1 MRAPSGAAGLIVAAL
16 FLTACEASTAPSGD
30 LGGEKKATGALAAA
44 PAQLTFRIYAN
55 DAGRDPPAQVLMV
68 SNLGRGTLDWSAAR
82 HTSWLTLWR
91 TGEPGRIVVGL
102 SRPHMH
108 FDALNGPSALRTTIT
123 LTAGGAAN
131 SPVQVPV
138 QVLIS
143 YLPPDKPGPRGNP
156 DPNGG
161 DRNP

>member
-91 TGEPGRIVVGL
+91 TGEPGRLVVGL
-102 SRPHMH
+102 DRSHMH
-108 FDALNGPSALRTTIT
+108 FDALNGPPMLRTTIS
-123 LTAGGAAN
+123 LRSAGAAN

-143 YLPPDKPGPRGNP
+143 YLPPDKPGPGENPGPKGGN
-156 DPNGG
+156 
-161 DRNP
+161 RNP